1 MWVKGFAPIKWLL
14 KQQPTLLNMNQ
25 ISTQKF
31 LRYFYKHIPDFPA
44 VITAKIIKKGQPL
57 RIEKR
62 FIIMRYDP
70 VIEAHYTGLNKKSEQ
85 DIVVEKALTPIESD
99 PMGQPQFNEPM
110 PFTEPVATYIERSEE
125 ISGDVSLDQKKQSF
139 LKRLFNI

>member
-1 MWVKGFAPIKWLL
+1 
-14 KQQPTLLNMNQ
+14 
-25 ISTQKF
+25 
-31 LRYFYKHIPDFPA
+31 
-44 VITAKIIKKGQPL
+44 
-57 RIEKR
+57 
-62 FIIMRYDP
+62 MRYDP

-99 PMGQPQFNEPM
+99 PMGQPQFNEPIK
-110 PFTEPVATYIERSEE
+110 PSQE